1 MTTMADEDEELAHLR
16 APDAADNEAM
26 EEDQDFCSFDK
37 LVFATPTQIELR
49 ES

>member
-16 APDAADNEAM
+16 VPDTADNDAM

-37 LVFATPTQIELR
+37 LVFATLTHIKLR